1 MNIALIGYGKMGKAI
16 EEIAISRGH
25 SVVVKFNSQNPLESS
40 QLRTTDVAIEFSQ
53 PDLALKHI
61 KLCADGQIPIVVG
74 TTAWE
79 EHLAEIINH
88 IDKRESSLIYS
99 SNFSIGVNL
108 FFEMNKHL
116 ARLMNDKTDYVASI
130 TEIHHAQKI
139 DAPSGTAVTLAK
151 DLISNHPTYSS
162 WKLTGQSE
170 NMEKSDL
177 PICAIRE
184 ENVPGTHLISYTS
197 EIDTL
202 TIEHQAHN
210 RKGFALGAV
219 IAAEF
224 IHKKQGVYTM
234 SDILKF

>member
-1 MNIALIGYGKMGKAI
+1 
-16 EEIAISRGH
+16 
-25 SVVVKFNSQNPLESS
+25 LESS

-79 EHLAEIINH
+79 EHLPEIINH
-88 IDKRESSLIYS
+88 IEKREASLIYS

-116 ARLMNDKTDYVASI
+116 ARLMNDKSDYVASI
-130 TEIHHAQKI
+130 TEIHHTQKI

-177 PICAIRE
+177 PISAIRE
-184 ENVPGTHLISYTS
+184 ENVLGTHLISYTS

>member
-79 EHLAEIINH
+79 EHLPEIINH
-88 IDKRESSLIYS
+88 IDKREASLIYS

-130 TEIHHAQKI
+130 TEIHHTHKI

-162 WKLTGQSE
+162 WKLTGQSQ

-177 PICAIRE
+177 PISAIRE

-202 TIEHQAHN
+202 TIEHKAHN

-224 IHKKQGVYTM
+224 IYKKQGVYTM

>member
-88 IDKRESSLIYS
+88 IDKREASLIYS

-108 FFEMNKHL
+108 FFEMNKYL

-130 TEIHHAQKI
+130 TEIHHTQKI

-162 WKLTGQSE
+162 WKLTGQSQ

-177 PICAIRE
+177 PISAIRE
-184 ENVPGTHLISYTS
+184 ENVPGTHIISYTS

-202 TIEHQAHN
+202 TIEHKAHN
-210 RKGFALGAV
+210 RKGFALGAI

-224 IHKKQGVYTM
+224 IHKKKGVYTM

>member
-79 EHLAEIINH
+79 EHLPEIINH
-88 IDKRESSLIYS
+88 IDKREASLIYS

-108 FFEMNKHL
+108 LFEMNKHL

-130 TEIHHAQKI
+130 TEIHHTQKI

-151 DLISNHPTYSS
+151 DLISNHPTYLS

-177 PICAIRE
+177 PISAIRE

>member
-25 SVVVKFNSQNPLESS
+25 SVVVKFNSKNPLESS

-79 EHLAEIINH
+79 EHLQEIINH
-88 IDKRESSLIYS
+88 IEKREASLIYS

-130 TEIHHAQKI
+130 TEIHHTHKI

-177 PICAIRE
+177 PISAIRE

>member
-79 EHLAEIINH
+79 EHLPEIINH
-88 IDKRESSLIYS
+88 IDKREASLIYS

-130 TEIHHAQKI
+130 TEIHHTHKI
-139 DAPSGTAVTLAK
+139 DSPSGTAVTLAK
-151 DLISNHPTYSS
+151 DLISNHPAYSS

-177 PICAIRE
+177 PISAIRE

>member
-79 EHLAEIINH
+79 EHLPEIINH
-88 IDKRESSLIYS
+88 IDKREASLIYS

-108 FFEMNKHL
+108 FFEMNKYL

-130 TEIHHAQKI
+130 TEIHHTQKI

-162 WKLTGQSE
+162 WKLTGQSQ

-177 PICAIRE
+177 PISAIRE

>member
-79 EHLAEIINH
+79 EHLPEIINH
-88 IDKRESSLIYS
+88 IEKREASLIYS

-162 WKLTGQSE
+162 WKLTGQSQ

-177 PICAIRE
+177 PISAIRE

>member
-79 EHLAEIINH
+79 EHLPEIINH
-88 IDKRESSLIYS
+88 IDKREASLIYS

-108 FFEMNKHL
+108 LFEMNKHL

-130 TEIHHAQKI
+130 TEIHHTHKI

-151 DLISNHPTYSS
+151 DLISNHPAYSS

-170 NMEKSDL
+170 NMEKSVL
-177 PICAIRE
+177 PISAIRE
-184 ENVPGTHLISYTS
+184 KNVPGTHLISYTS

>member
-79 EHLAEIINH
+79 DHLQEIINH
-88 IDKRESSLIYS
+88 IDKREASLIYS

-130 TEIHHAQKI
+130 TEIHHTQKI

-177 PICAIRE
+177 PISAIRE

>member
-79 EHLAEIINH
+79 EHLPEIINH
-88 IDKRESSLIYS
+88 IEKREASLIYS

-130 TEIHHAQKI
+130 TEIHHTHKI

-177 PICAIRE
+177 PISAIRE

>member
-16 EEIAISRGH
+16 EQIAISRGH

-79 EHLAEIINH
+79 EHLPEIINH
-88 IDKRESSLIYS
+88 IDKREASLIYS

-108 FFEMNKHL
+108 FFELNKHL
-116 ARLMNDKTDYVASI
+116 ARLMNDKTDYLASI
-130 TEIHHAQKI
+130 TEIHHTQKI
-139 DAPSGTAVTLAK
+139 DTPSGTAVTLAK

-177 PICAIRE
+177 PISAIRE
-184 ENVPGTHLISYTS
+184 ENVQGTHLISYTS

>member
-79 EHLAEIINH
+79 EHLPEIINY
-88 IDKRESSLIYS
+88 IDKREASLIYS

-130 TEIHHAQKI
+130 TEIHHTQKI

-177 PICAIRE
+177 PISAIRE

>member
-79 EHLAEIINH
+79 EHLPEIINH
-88 IDKRESSLIYS
+88 IDKREASLIYS

-116 ARLMNDKTDYVASI
+116 ARLMNDKTDYLASI
-130 TEIHHAQKI
+130 TEIHHTQKI

-177 PICAIRE
+177 PISAIRE

-224 IHKKQGVYTM
+224 IHKKQGVFTM

>member
-88 IDKRESSLIYS
+88 IDKREASLIYS

-108 FFEMNKHL
+108 FFEMNKYL

-162 WKLTGQSE
+162 WKLTGQSQ

-177 PICAIRE
+177 PISAIRE

-202 TIEHQAHN
+202 TIEHKAHN

-224 IHKKQGVYTM
+224 IYKKQGVYTM

>member
-79 EHLAEIINH
+79 EHLPEIINH
-88 IDKRESSLIYS
+88 IDKREASLIYS

-108 FFEMNKHL
+108 FFEMNKYL

-177 PICAIRE
+177 PISAIRE

>member
-88 IDKRESSLIYS
+88 IDKREASLIYS

-108 FFEMNKHL
+108 FFEMNKYL

-162 WKLTGQSE
+162 WKLTGQSQ

-177 PICAIRE
+177 PISAIRE
-184 ENVPGTHLISYTS
+184 ENVPGTHIISYTS

-202 TIEHQAHN
+202 TIEHKAHN
-210 RKGFALGAV
+210 RKGFALGAI

-224 IHKKQGVYTM
+224 IHKKKGVYTM

>member
-79 EHLAEIINH
+79 EHLPEIINH
-88 IDKRESSLIYS
+88 IEKREASLIYS

-177 PICAIRE
+177 PISAIRE

>member
-79 EHLAEIINH
+79 EHLQEIIDH
-88 IDKRESSLIYS
+88 IGKREASLIYS

-130 TEIHHAQKI
+130 TEIHHKQKI

-151 DLISNHPTYSS
+151 DLISNHPAYSS

-170 NMEKSDL
+170 NMDKTDL
-177 PICAIRE
+177 PISAIRE

>member
-79 EHLAEIINH
+79 EHLQEIINH
-88 IDKRESSLIYS
+88 IDKREASLIYS

-130 TEIHHAQKI
+130 TEIHHTQKI

-162 WKLTGQSE
+162 WKLIGQSE

-177 PICAIRE
+177 QISAIRE

>member
-16 EEIAISRGH
+16 EEIAVSRGH
-25 SVVVKFNSQNPLESS
+25 KISVKFNGQNPLESS

-53 PDLALKHI
+53 PNLVVKHI

-74 TTAWE
+74 TTAWG
-79 EHLAEIINH
+79 EHLQEIIDH
-88 IDKRESSLIYS
+88 IGKREASLIYS

-116 ARLMNDKTDYVASI
+116 ARLMNDHSEYKAAI
-130 TEIHHAQKI
+130 TEIHHIQKI
-139 DAPSGTAVTLAK
+139 DAPSGTAMTLAK

-177 PICAIRE
+177 PISAIRE
-184 ENVPGTHLISYTS
+184 ENVSGTHIINYTS

-202 TIEHQAHN
+202 SIIHQAHN

-224 IHKKQGVYTM
+224 VYNKQGIFTM

>member
-40 QLRTTDVAIEFSQ
+40 QLRTTDVAIEFSR

-79 EHLAEIINH
+79 EHLPEIINH
-88 IDKRESSLIYS
+88 IDKREASLIYS

-108 FFEMNKHL
+108 FFEMNKYL

-177 PICAIRE
+177 PISAIRE

-210 RKGFALGAV
+210 RKGFALGAI

>member
-79 EHLAEIINH
+79 EHLQEIIDH
-88 IDKRESSLIYS
+88 IGKREASLIYS
-99 SNFSIGVNL
+99 SNFSIGINL

-130 TEIHHAQKI
+130 TEIHHTQKI

-151 DLISNHPTYSS
+151 DLISNHSVYSS
-162 WKLTGQSE
+162 WKLKEDAQDFGE
-170 NMEKSDL
+170 SDL
-177 PICAIRE
+177 PISAIRE

-202 TIEHQAHN
+202 TIKHQAHN

>member
-79 EHLAEIINH
+79 EHLPQIINH
-88 IDKRESSLIYS
+88 IEKREASLIYS

-108 FFEMNKHL
+108 FFELNKHL

-130 TEIHHAQKI
+130 TEIHHTHKI

-177 PICAIRE
+177 PISAIRE

-224 IHKKQGVYTM
+224 IHKKQGVFTM

>member
-79 EHLAEIINH
+79 EHLPEIINH
-88 IDKRESSLIYS
+88 IDKREASLIYS

-130 TEIHHAQKI
+130 TEIHHTHKI

-162 WKLTGQSE
+162 WKLIGQSE

-177 PICAIRE
+177 PISAIRE

>member
-79 EHLAEIINH
+79 EHLQEIINH
-88 IDKRESSLIYS
+88 IDKREASLIYS

-116 ARLMNDKTDYVASI
+116 ARLMNDHSEYKAAI
-130 TEIHHAQKI
+130 TEIHHIQKI

-151 DLISNHPTYSS
+151 DLISNHPAYSS

-177 PICAIRE
+177 PISAIRE

>member
-79 EHLAEIINH
+79 EHLPEIINH
-88 IDKRESSLIYS
+88 IDKREASLIYS

-108 FFEMNKHL
+108 FFELNKHL
-116 ARLMNDKTDYVASI
+116 ARLMNDKTDYLASI
-130 TEIHHAQKI
+130 TEIHHTQKI
-139 DAPSGTAVTLAK
+139 DTPSGTAVTLAK

-177 PICAIRE
+177 PISAIRE

>member
-79 EHLAEIINH
+79 EHLPEIINH
-88 IDKRESSLIYS
+88 IDKREASLIYS

-116 ARLMNDKTDYVASI
+116 AKLMNDKTDYVASI
-130 TEIHHAQKI
+130 TEIHHTHKI

-177 PICAIRE
+177 PISAIRE

>member
-79 EHLAEIINH
+79 EHLPEIINH
-88 IDKRESSLIYS
+88 IDKREASLIYS

-130 TEIHHAQKI
+130 TEIHHTQKI
-139 DAPSGTAVTLAK
+139 DTPSGTAMTLAK

-177 PICAIRE
+177 RISAIRE

>member
-88 IDKRESSLIYS
+88 IDKREASLIYS

-108 FFEMNKHL
+108 FFELNKHL

-162 WKLTGQSE
+162 WKLTGQSQ

-177 PICAIRE
+177 PISAIRE

>member
-79 EHLAEIINH
+79 EHLPEIINH
-88 IDKRESSLIYS
+88 IDKREASLIYS

-108 FFEMNKHL
+108 LFEMNKHL

-130 TEIHHAQKI
+130 TEIHHTHKI

-151 DLISNHPTYSS
+151 DLISNHPAYSS
-162 WKLTGQSE
+162 WKLTGQSK
-170 NMEKSDL
+170 NIEKSDI
-177 PICAIRE
+177 PISAIRE

-234 SDILKF
+234 SDILKI

>member
-79 EHLAEIINH
+79 EHLPEIINH
-88 IDKRESSLIYS
+88 IEKREASLIYS

-108 FFEMNKHL
+108 FFELNKHL
-116 ARLMNDKTDYVASI
+116 ARLMNDKTDYLASI
-130 TEIHHAQKI
+130 TEIHHTKKI
-139 DAPSGTAVTLAK
+139 DTPSGTAVTLAK

-162 WKLTGQSE
+162 WKLIGQSE

-177 PICAIRE
+177 PISAIRE

>member
-16 EEIAISRGH
+16 EQIAISRGH

-79 EHLAEIINH
+79 EHLPEIINH
-88 IDKRESSLIYS
+88 IEKREASLIYS

-151 DLISNHPTYSS
+151 DLISNHQTYSS
-162 WKLTGQSE
+162 WKLTGQSQ

-177 PICAIRE
+177 PISAIRE

>member
-79 EHLAEIINH
+79 EHLPEIINH
-88 IDKRESSLIYS
+88 IDKREASLIYS

-116 ARLMNDKTDYVASI
+116 ARLMNDKTEYVASI
-130 TEIHHAQKI
+130 TEIHHTHKI

-162 WKLTGQSE
+162 WKLTGQSQ

-177 PICAIRE
+177 PISAIRE

-202 TIEHQAHN
+202 TIEHKAHN
-210 RKGFALGAV
+210 RKGFALGAI

-224 IHKKQGVYTM
+224 IHKKKGVYTM

>member
-88 IDKRESSLIYS
+88 IDKREASLIYS

-108 FFEMNKHL
+108 FFELNKYL
-116 ARLMNDKTDYVASI
+116 ARLMNDKTDYVASVK
-130 TEIHHAQKI
+130 EIHHAQKI

-151 DLISNHPTYSS
+151 DLISNHPTYLS
-162 WKLTGQSE
+162 WKLTGQSQ

-177 PICAIRE
+177 PISAIRE

-202 TIEHQAHN
+202 TIEHKAHN

>member
-79 EHLAEIINH
+79 EHLPEIINH
-88 IDKRESSLIYS
+88 IDKREASLIYS

-116 ARLMNDKTDYVASI
+116 AKLMNDKTDYVASI
-130 TEIHHAQKI
+130 TEIHHTQKI

-177 PICAIRE
+177 PISAIRE